1 MQAGIAPHASVQ
13 AGEVE
18 ERYFDDQ
25 KHREKA
31 KKLVQ
36 PMGLQMEFKAY
47 GVGQQVGK
55 NNQEYIDAE
64 NEPELGILQKVP
76 EQTSM

>member
-1 MQAGIAPHASVQ
+1 M
-13 AGEVE
+13 
-18 ERYFDDQ
+18 
-25 KHREKA
+25 
-31 KKLVQ
+31 VQ

-64 NEPELGILQKVP
+64 NEPELGILQKIP
-76 EQTSM
+76 EQASM